1 MTKNYLV
8 QKVSDAE
15 VEKPCFRT
23 ESLIFGGITATFA
36 SPSINARV
44 HTWNSRS
51 SSSISLGEGNGTPLQ
66 YSCLENPMDGG
77 AW

>member
-23 ESLIFGGITATFA
+23 ESLIFGGITATSPLPALMPVCTLGDHVQIIGGPA
-36 SPSINARV
+36 SQSV
-44 HTWNSRS
+44 CTCSW
-51 SSSISLGEGNGTPLQ
+51 
-66 YSCLENPMDGG
+66 G
-77 AW
+77 AGSF